1 MLAAP
6 HLLSHLS
13 SPNNNTV
20 GPLYQCAPIYEVSR
34 PHSKYLSI
42 YAYSKLVNSKDMV
55 YVRYIP
61 DLQQAAEVLRCP
73 LTVCTY
79 HAISRTLKEEKL
91 DFWSASLG
99 YIVRNGS
106 KLKKKANEMLSR

>member
-1 MLAAP
+1 
-6 HLLSHLS
+6 
-13 SPNNNTV
+13 
-20 GPLYQCAPIYEVSR
+20 
-34 PHSKYLSI
+34 
-42 YAYSKLVNSKDMV
+42 MV

-79 HAISRTLKEEKL
+79 HAISRTLKEEML

-99 YIVRNGS
+99 YIVRIGS
-106 KLKKKANEMLSR
+106 NL